1 MKKTTLLALLALL
14 PLSESFAGTC
24 LVGHTESVLLN
35 GKSAAF
41 AKIQDRSTWED
52 WIWRGPIFLCPQG
65 SGGVTS
71 CTYIWGQTKTTGY
84 QWGGTVGLNL
94 DKIPVIGSALS
105 LVSVSGNYSHQQ
117 SFSTN
122 YNWNIAVEPGYYAQ
136 PIQVVVRRW
145 TQGSYRGGYVRDA
158 SKSCSTTIAGTP
170 QPNWYNWDDSVV
182 AGRWTANIEQS
193 RYASYYVHK

>member
-1 MKKTTLLALLALL
+1 MKKISLTLLAALI
-14 PLSESFAGTC
+14 PLSNSFAGTC
-24 LVGHTESVLLN
+24 LVGHTEDVILT

-41 AKIQDRSTWED
+41 AQTQSRTTWED
-52 WIWRGPIFLCPQG
+52 WIWRGPIYLCPQG

-94 DKIPVIGSALS
+94 SKIPVIGGALS
-105 LVSVSGNYSHQQ
+105 LFSVSANYSHQQ

-122 YNWNIAVEPGYYAQ
+122 YNWNISVEPGYYAQ

-145 TQGSYRGGYVRDA
+145 TQGSYRGGYVHNA
-158 SKSCSTTIAGTP
+158 GTNCSTTIASTP
-170 QPNWYNWDDSVV
+170 APNWYGWDNSVV